1 MYTVGMPRGRPSKKP
16 APAFG
21 ARLGKLRQAQ
31 GLSQAELGQI
41 IGISQPMVEYYERRA
56 KNPGVEIA
64 VKVAHALGVT
74 TDELL
79 GVEEAGTVKSGR
91 KSNLDRLVEQV
102 KPLPKSEQQYVEQV
116 LEQVIR
122 RNRP

>member
-79 GVEEAGTVKSGR
+79 GVEEAGTVKSD
-91 KSNLDRLVEQV
+91 LDGLIEQV
-102 KPLPKSEQQYVEQV
+102 KPLPESEQQDVV
-116 LEQVIR
+116 KFLEQVIR